1 MLIIELFPKEPRCY
15 LNRSA
20 VYLGAEDLFWVF
32 ANVEEAVG
40 LRLTWPKEYFHKESV
55 LLRFKN
61 YGECIKTCKIGKC
74 HIPFPHSKLSP
85 LYQPMKQAL
94 HNISCIQ
101 ANTSTRIFYSPILS
115 L

>member
-1 MLIIELFPKEPRCY
+1 MLIIELLPKEPRCY

-20 VYLGAEDLFWVF
+20 VYLGAGDQSGVF
-32 ANVEEAVG
+32 ANVEKVVD

-101 ANTSTRIFYSPILS
+101 ANTPTRIFYSPILP

>member
-40 LRLTWPKEYFHKESV
+40 LRLTWPKEYFHRDSV
-55 LLRFKN
+55 FLRL
-61 YGECIKTCKIGKC
+61 KTRKTA
-74 HIPFPHSKLSP
+74 SKRVKLVSVAFCV
-85 LYQPMKQAL
+85 LTQ
-94 HNISCIQ
+94 S
-101 ANTSTRIFYSPILS
+101 S
-115 L
+115 LP